1 MNIELDLVKTIEYA
15 LKQLPEESMQEVGTV
30 VKIVDN
36 VASVYGL
43 SSALYNE
50 LVNFASG
57 NIGVVLSLDEYF
69 ASVVIFHAG
78 KNSVIE
84 GETVTRT
91 KQVLKIGVGEK
102 QLGRIVD
109 ALGNPCDSLGEI
121 EFEDFVPAE
130 KPAPSIMDRSPIN
143 EPLQTG
149 ILAIDSLVPIGKGQR
164 ELILGDRGTG
174 KTSIVLDAILGQK
187 NHDVICIYVSIGNKQ
202 SSTAKII
209 NTLESSGAMGY
220 TIVVQA
226 DAYASALS
234 QFFAPYT
241 GCAIGEFFMNKGKDV
256 LIVYD
261 DLSNHAVAY
270 RELSL
275 LLRRAPGREAYPGDI
290 FYIHSRLLERA
301 CKLSKAKGGGSLTA
315 LPVAQ
320 TQGDDISAYIPTN
333 LISITDGQIILNS
346 SLFNRGIR
354 PAIDIGAS
362 VSRVGGNAQTK
373 AMKKVCSSLKLDLAQ
388 YAELVAFSQFGSEL
402 DKKSKL
408 ALDRGA
414 RAIELLKQSKL
425 QIHSFVDQT
434 MFLLLLK
441 EGIFDMIGTEL
452 VQTFAIK
459 YASFVQ
465 TIYPELYKSIE
476 TSKDLTEQVAQSLI
490 EIAHEFSLLFSKEQ
504 AE

>member
-43 SSALYNE
+43 SNALYNE
-50 LVNFASG
+50 LVNFSSG
-57 NIGVVLSLDEYF
+57 NIGIVLSLDEYF
-69 ASVVIFHAG
+69 ASVVIFHSG
-78 KNSVIE
+78 KNGVIE
-84 GETVTRT
+84 GEAVART

-102 QLGRIVD
+102 QLGRVVD

-130 KPAPSIMDRSPIN
+130 KSAPSIMDRSPIN
-143 EPLQTG
+143 EPLQSG

-174 KTSIVLDAILGQK
+174 KTSIVLDTIIAQK
-187 NHDVICIYVSIGNKQ
+187 NRGVICVYVSIGNKQ

-209 NTLESSGAMGY
+209 NTLELNGAMGY

-241 GCAIGEFFMNKGKDV
+241 GCAIGEFFMSKGKDV

-354 PAIDIGAS
+354 PAINIGAS

-388 YAELVAFSQFGSEL
+388 YEELVAFSQFGSEL

-414 RAIELLKQSKL
+414 RAIELLKQPKL
-425 QIHSFVDQT
+425 EVYSFVDQT

-441 EGIFDMIGTEL
+441 EGIFDMIGIEL
-452 VQTFAIK
+452 VQIFAIK

-465 TIYPELYKSIE
+465 AIYPELYKSIE

-504 AE
+504 TE